1 MTIPDE
7 GQNNDDFLQRS
18 IQLIIIYFLFY
29 FSFYI
34 HTFWT
39 IDSIVLLLFRIKI
52 DDAEMGCSILSP
64 STSHNVLDSKY
75 KLLVENA
82 NENKQVELVNNVYT
96 YKDSHKF

>member
-1 MTIPDE
+1 LTIPDE
-7 GQNNDDFLQRS
+7 GQNNDDFQQSS
-18 IQLIIIYFLFY
+18 IQLFVIYFLFY

-64 STSHNVLDSKY
+64 SISHNILDSKY
-75 KLLVENA
+75 KLLVENT
-82 NENKQVELVNNVYT
+82 NENEQVE
-96 YKDSHKF
+96 